1 VLLTIK
7 EAATHLNVSPRTVRK
22 AIDSGALK
30 VVRLTQTR
38 WGDRI
43 HPDDLET
50 YINSNRVFM
59 GKPYLSINKAK
70 HEGSSDASYDAL
82 LAAISDVPRLYN
94 LNRKGRKRVAD

>member
-1 VLLTIK
+1 MLLTIK
-7 EAATHLNVSPRTVRK
+7 EAAAHLNVSPRTVRK

-38 WGDRI
+38 RGDRI

-59 GKPYLSINKAK
+59 AKPYIPI
-70 HEGSSDASYDAL
+70 HEKFPSQSADKELERL
-82 LAAISDVPRLYN
+82 LGA
-94 LNRKGRKRVAD
+94 GRKRSSQKWR